1 MRQNAQLDRMLQNQR
16 EKYSGQEQTLKRE
29 NSDLKKENKA
39 LLKRIR
45 SEQEA
50 NVLLDQDREIL
61 AEKLPVIEELEDER
75 NNLLEEV

>member
-1 MRQNAQLDRMLQNQR
+1 M
-16 EKYSGQEQTLKRE
+16 
-29 NSDLKKENKA
+29 KKENKG
-39 LLKRIR
+39 LVKRIR

-75 NNLLEEV
+75 NNLLEEVQRFEEEN

>member
-1 MRQNAQLDRMLQNQR
+1 M
-16 EKYSGQEQTLKRE
+16 
-29 NSDLKKENKA
+29 KKENKA
-39 LLKRIR
+39 LIKRIR

-75 NNLLEEV
+75 NNLLEEVQKYAE